1 MKGTKMRHQSFL
13 LAVAIMVSAPA
24 AAHPEPGPPPP
35 PAPAAAQEPAADD
48 RVAVQAVLSQYKA
61 AIERLDARG
70 TEQLFTANSAIFET
84 GGSEGSYANYLAHHL
99 GPELHE
105 FKSFKFSD
113 YKVDVH
119 LLGPAAA
126 HAIETYKYRIE
137 TNKGEVVERI
147 GVATS
152 VLKKE
157 NGRWKIVMM
166 HNSGRKPRAQ

>member
-1 MKGTKMRHQSFL
+1 MKRIVFL
-13 LAVAIMVSAPA
+13 IAASAVVAAPS
-24 AAHPEPGPPPP
+24 AAHPEHDRAEPRL
-35 PAPAAAQEPAADD
+35 ASVRDPAAAERA
-48 RVAVQAVLSQYKA
+48 AVQAVLSQYKA

-70 TEQLFTANSAIFET
+70 TERLFTADSAIFET
-84 GGSEGSYANYLAHHL
+84 GGTEGTYANYLAHHL

-137 TNKGEVVERI
+137 TRKGEVVERL

-157 NGRWKIVMM
+157 GGRWKIVMM
-166 HNSGRKPRAQ
+166 HNSGRKPRAS

>member
-1 MKGTKMRHQSFL
+1 MRRMLFL
-13 LAVAIMVSAPA
+13 VAAIAVVAAPA
-24 AAHPEPGPPPP
+24 TAHPEHGPPSPT
-35 PAPAAAQEPAADD
+35 PAAAQDPPAAE
-48 RVAVQAVLSQYKA
+48 RAAVQAVLSQYKT

-70 TEQLFTANSAIFET
+70 TEQLFTTDSAIFET
-84 GGSEGSYANYLAHHL
+84 GGTEGTYANYLAHHL

-137 TNKGEVVERI
+137 TKSGEVIERV

-152 VLKKE
+152 VLTKE
-157 NGRWKIVMM
+157 NGRWKIVIM

>member
-1 MKGTKMRHQSFL
+1 MKRRLFL
-13 LAVAIMVSAPA
+13 MAAIAIV
-24 AAHPEPGPPPP
+24 
-35 PAPAAAQEPAADD
+35 PAPAIAHPDHGPPSPTPAAVQDPAATE
-48 RVAVQAVLSQYKA
+48 RGAVQAVLSQYKA

-70 TEQLFTANSAIFET
+70 TEQLFTPDSAIFET
-84 GGSEGSYANYLAHHL
+84 GGTEGTYTNYLAHHL

-137 TNKGEVVERI
+137 TKAGEVVERL

-157 NGRWKIVMM
+157 NGRWKITMM
-166 HNSGRKPRAQ
+166 HNSGRKPRAS

>member
-1 MKGTKMRHQSFL
+1 MKHRLFL
-13 LAVAIMVSAPA
+13 VAVTAVVAAPA
-24 AAHPEPGPPPP
+24 TAHPEHGPPPP
-35 PAPAAAQEPAADD
+35 TLAAQDPAAAERA
-48 RVAVQAVLSQYKA
+48 AVQAVLSQYKA

-70 TEQLFTANSAIFET
+70 TEQLFTAASAIFET
-84 GGSEGSYANYLAHHL
+84 GGKEGTYANYLAHHL

-105 FKSFKFSD
+105 FKSFRFSD

-137 TNKGEVVERI
+137 TKSGEVVERL

-152 VLKKE
+152 VLVKE

>member
-1 MKGTKMRHQSFL
+1 MRRILFL
-13 LAVAIMVSAPA
+13 MAATAVAMPA
-24 AAHPEPGPPPP
+24 MAHPEQSRATPT
-35 PAPAAAQEPAADD
+35 PAAAQDPAAVE
-48 RVAVQAVLSQYKA
+48 RSAVQAVLSQYNT

-84 GGSEGSYANYLAHHL
+84 GGTEGTYANYLSHHL

-137 TNKGEVVERI
+137 TKKGEVVDRL

-152 VLKKE
+152 VLEKE

-166 HNSGRKPRAQ
+166 HNSGRKPKTQ